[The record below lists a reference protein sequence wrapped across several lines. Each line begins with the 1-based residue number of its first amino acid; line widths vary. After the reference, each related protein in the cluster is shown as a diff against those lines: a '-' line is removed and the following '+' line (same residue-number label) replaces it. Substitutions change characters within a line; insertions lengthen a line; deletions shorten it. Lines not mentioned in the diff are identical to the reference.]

1 MSGGEETIA
10 DTLSLGLPGEIA
22 REVAQSLASSG
33 VYYETLFEE
42 GAVPWSEKEAK

>member
-1 MSGGEETIA
+1 MFRGEEKIA
-10 DTLSLGLPGEIA
+10 DTLSLGLPREIA